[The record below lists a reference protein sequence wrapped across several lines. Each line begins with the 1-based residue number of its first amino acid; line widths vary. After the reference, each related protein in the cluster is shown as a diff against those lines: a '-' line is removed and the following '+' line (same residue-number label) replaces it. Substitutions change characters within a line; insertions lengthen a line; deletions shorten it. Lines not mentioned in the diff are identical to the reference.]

1 LQDAKPSFS
10 YSPDESGFV
19 KDFRW
24 RRNDKHS
31 YLVLSNT
38 GKLFHGIDNAPP
50 RHVMDAVDAVEW
62 SSKGSYIAVAQDN
75 SLRIFSS
82 KFNEKR
88 CIALSFDSWI
98 GDSDEDCFVKG
109 MLQVLA
115 FFFLTS
121 IFRFVSNFIVVV
133 RYLRSFLMD

>member
-50 RHVMDAVDAVEW
+50 RHVMDAVDAGLFHLYCYFF
-62 SSKGSYIAVAQDN
+62 SKKACFWQLCKI
-75 SLRIFSS
+75 
-82 KFNEKR
+82 
-88 CIALSFDSWI
+88 DSVGI
-98 GDSDEDCFVKG
+98 
-109 MLQVLA
+109 
-115 FFFLTS
+115 
-121 IFRFVSNFIVVV
+121 
-133 RYLRSFLMD
+133 YL